1 MLVII
6 VDLLLLA
13 GGVRLA
19 WQMEENFRTA
29 YRCLMRGDDRC
40 RGDYARGMAYLLA
53 VIVCWGTLI
62 GRVTQRIGSGPTHSG
77 TALAQRGESAGY
89 R

>member
-1 MLVII
+1 VLVII

-19 WQMEENFRTA
+19 WQMEENFRAA

-62 GRVTQRIGSGPTHSG
+62 GRVTHRIGSGPTHRG